1 MPAEL
6 LLLRR
11 PAGAG
16 KSQRARRM
24 LDAGEVDAL
33 ADFTAIYAAV
43 TGAERGAD
51 GKYPERPSTDP
62 RIPLAAFVKTAAARA
77 ALRRGFRALVTT
89 SDSSEQE
96 TARWREV
103 AVGEGARFDVETVD
117 PGRETVAARL
127 ADPETGELSAEC
139 SAALSRWYRDA

>member
-6 LLLRR
+6 LLLRG

-16 KSQRARRM
+16 KSQRARAM
-24 LDAGEVDAL
+24 LAAGEVDAL

-62 RIPLAAFVKTAAARA
+62 RIPATAYLKTAAARVF
-77 ALRRGFRALVTT
+77 LRRGFRALVTT

-96 TARWREV
+96 TARWRAV
-103 AVGEGARFDVETVD
+103 ADGEGARFDVETVD
-117 PGRETVAARL
+117 PGRDVVAARL
-127 ADPETGELSAEC
+127 SDPATGELSAEC
-139 SAALSRWYRDA
+139 ATALGRWYRDA